1 MKKKIVALMLCAIM
15 LLLMMQGVSAA
26 KVGDVIDQA
35 VYTDI
40 VAKINNHDIA
50 SFNINGYTA
59 VIAEDL
65 VHYGFNVRWAEA
77 ERALYIT
84 KSNSTTITSTYIA
97 PIVSSSQVG
106 KKAYN
111 VLYTDIKTYVNGKA
125 VTSYNISGRTIIY
138 INDLADFGSVSWNE
152 ASRIISLT
160 LKEDITT
167 PAAITQGTYYPGT
180 TIPTYTSITG
190 IPLKRTFY
198 LDNGQLVYVYNHTK
212 YGEYSEMIDYA
223 GYFMRTSGWIESPLN
238 NDDTSTFS
246 LGFINASAKEGV
258 LIMYK
263 SNEVYVA
270 LTLV

>member
-111 VLYTDIKTYVNGKA
+111 VLYTDIKTYVNGKT
-125 VTSYNISGRTIIY
+125 VTSYNINGRTIIY
-138 INDLADFGSVSWNE
+138 INDLADFGSVNWNE
-152 ASRIISLT
+152 ANRIISLT
-160 LKEDITT
+160 LTSSTT
-167 PAAITQGTYYPGT
+167 TNTNASFYLGS
-180 TIPTYTSITG
+180 TIPTYTSVTG
-190 IPLKRTFY
+190 IPLKRTEY
-198 LDNGQLVYVYNHTK
+198 LSNGSLVYIYQYTD
-212 YGEYSEMIDYA
+212 YGEYSEFIDYA
-223 GYFMRTSGWIESPLN
+223 GTFIRSSSWTQYFLDNDEVDTYQIAFYNLSTREYILISWAMTLNEIWILPS
-238 NDDTSTFS
+238 
-246 LGFINASAKEGV
+246 
-258 LIMYK
+258 K
-263 SNEVYVA
+263 S
-270 LTLV
+270 